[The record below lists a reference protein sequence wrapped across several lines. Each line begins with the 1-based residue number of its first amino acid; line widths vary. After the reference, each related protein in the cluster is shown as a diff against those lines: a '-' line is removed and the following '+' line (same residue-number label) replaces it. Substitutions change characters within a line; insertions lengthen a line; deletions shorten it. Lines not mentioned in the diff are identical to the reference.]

1 MKKLLIYLKAY
12 RKEACLA
19 PIFKMLEAVFEL
31 FVPLV
36 IKGIIDY
43 GIAAEDRAYCLRMGL
58 LLLLLAVIG
67 LAMATT
73 AQWFSAKAAAGFAA
87 KIKQVLMEHI
97 QKLSYTELDTIG
109 TSTLITRMTS
119 DVNQVQ
125 TGTNLVLRLFMRS
138 PFIVFGSM
146 IMAFTI
152 DFKAAMIFVITIPLL
167 SVVVFGIMLSS
178 IPLYKKVQSQLDRV
192 LGITRENLTGVRVIR
207 AFNKEEEEI
216 SHFKAENEQFT
227 RLQTFVGKISAL
239 MNPLTFVIVNSA
251 ILVLVWTGAWR
262 VEGGILTQGAVVAL
276 VNYMSQILVELI
288 KLADLIINITKAV
301 ACGNRIQKVLEV
313 EPSMENGSK
322 ECVEEKN
329 TQENAVDFNH
339 VSLTYAGAGAP
350 SLTDIDLHVKTGQ
363 TIGIIGG
370 TGSGKT
376 SVVNLIPRFYDA
388 TQGNVLVF
396 GKSVKEQD
404 MESLRSQIAVVPQ
417 KAVLFAGT
425 IRENMK
431 WGKED
436 ATDEEIM
443 EALTIAQAAEVVQ
456 KKEGGLDAF
465 VEQGGKNLSGGQR
478 QRLTIARA
486 LVRKPRILIL
496 DDSASALDFAT
507 DAALRKAIREMKN
520 APTVFIVSQRT
531 SSIRFADQILVLDDG
546 KSVGVGTH
554 DELLKTCSVY
564 KEIYDSQYKKTD
576 GKKSGKEA

>member
-1 MKKLLIYLKAY
+1 MKKLLVYLKAY

-19 PIFKMLEAVFEL
+19 PVFKMLEAIFEL

-43 GIAAEDRAYCLRMGL
+43 GIANEDRMYCLRMGL

-73 AQWFSAKAAAGFAA
+73 AQWFSARAAAGFAA

-152 DFKAAMIFVITIPLL
+152 DFKAALIFVVTIPLL

-178 IPLYKKVQSQLDRV
+178 IPLYKKVQAQLDRV

-216 SHFKAENEQFT
+216 GHFKSENEQFT
-227 RLQTFVGKISAL
+227 KLQMFVGKISTL

-301 ACGNRIQKVLEV
+301 ACGNRIESILDEK
-313 EPSMENGSK
+313 PSMESGKLLWNDGVNVDNPAVPA
-322 ECVEEKN
+322 VEF
-329 TQENAVDFNH
+329 DH
-339 VSLTYAGAGAP
+339 VSLTYKGAAGE
-350 SLTDIDLHVKTGQ
+350 SLSDITFSAKAGQ

-370 TGSGKT
+370 TGSGK
-376 SVVNLIPRFYDA
+376 SSLVNMIPRCYDA
-388 TQGNVLVF
+388 TKGEIKIF
-396 GKSVKEQD
+396 GKNIKEY
-404 MESLRSQIAVVPQ
+404 
-417 KAVLFAGT
+417 
-425 IRENMK
+425 
-431 WGKED
+431 
-436 ATDEEIM
+436 EI
-443 EALTIAQAAEVVQ
+443 
-456 KKEGGLDAF
+456 
-465 VEQGGKNLSGGQR
+465 
-478 QRLTIARA
+478 
-486 LVRKPRILIL
+486 
-496 DDSASALDFAT
+496 
-507 DAALRKAIREMKN
+507 
-520 APTVFIVSQRT
+520 
-531 SSIRFADQILVLDDG
+531 
-546 KSVGVGTH
+546 
-554 DELLKTCSVY
+554 
-564 KEIYDSQYKKTD
+564 QY
-576 GKKSGKEA
+576 

>member
-396 GKSVKEQD
+396 GKPVKEQD
-404 MESLRSQIAVVPQ
+404 MESLRSQIAIVPQ

-496 DDSASALDFAT
+496 DDSASALDYAT
-507 DAALRKAIREMKN
+507 DAKLRKAIQNMKRK
-520 APTVFIVSQRT
+520 PTVFIVSQRT
-531 SSIRFADQILVLDDG
+531 SSIQDADSILVLDDG
-546 KSVGVGTH
+546 KIAGKGTH
-554 DELLKTCSVY
+554 EELIASCDIY
-564 KEIYDSQYKKTD
+564 REIYETQFKKE
-576 GKKSGKEA
+576 EA